1 MVLECW
7 SLVLN
12 DICDPGAKI
21 HYAVYNRL
29 GLLLKSLICVSR
41 VTPAYRIARHQ
52 LGADYRVIS
61 RMNLREKKLSHLGE
75 SKCYGFIIITRI
87 ILIVILGSFL
97 YSTFSHPLGHIC

>member
-12 DICDPGAKI
+12 ESSDPHAKI

-29 GLLLKSLICVSR
+29 GLLLKSLICISR

-52 LGADYRVIS
+52 LGADYRVMS
-61 RMNLREKKLSHLGE
+61 RMYYGEMKLSLLGE
-75 SKCYGFIIITRI
+75 SK
-87 ILIVILGSFL
+87 L
-97 YSTFSHPLGHIC
+97 